1 MANAGSFLL
10 VAIPILALMSELF
23 LNGDGIFW
31 FWLLILA
38 FAVFLPLVA
47 PLPGIV
53 TSPLPRNAPG

>member
-38 FAVFLPLVA
+38 FAVFFAARRPASWNRHVA
-47 PLPGIV
+47 
-53 TSPLPRNAPG
+53 LPRNAPG